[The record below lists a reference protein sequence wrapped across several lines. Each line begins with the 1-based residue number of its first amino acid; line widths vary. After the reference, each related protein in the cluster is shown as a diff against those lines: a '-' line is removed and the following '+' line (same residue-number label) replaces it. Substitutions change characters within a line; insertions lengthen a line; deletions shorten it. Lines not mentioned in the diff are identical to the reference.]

1 MNDLSE
7 LHVPGTE
14 FSRREFVAGAG
25 GAAVGLS
32 ALGLPAGRAL
42 AATPNYG
49 GSIKIGLRS
58 DISRLDPHPLFP
70 PYPTS
75 NAMALLYNG
84 LTEADAN
91 TNIVPALAHAWETS
105 KDGLTWTW
113 HIRKDVTFPQR
124 PAVEG
129 RRREG
134 QYRAGA
140 GTQGRFRYSRRAG
153 NHRPDGHAG

>member
-1 MNDLSE
+1 MKDQGKIE
-7 LHVPGTE
+7 LPGTE
-14 FSRREFVAGAG
+14 LSRRQFVTGAG
-25 GAAVGLS
+25 GAAVGVS
-32 ALGLPAGRAL
+32 ALSLSVDNVL

-49 GSIKIGLRS
+49 GSIKIGLRG

-105 KDGLTWTW
+105 RVPSSVWASWPRTPS
-113 HIRKDVTFPQR
+113 H
-124 PAVEG
+124 
-129 RRREG
+129 
-134 QYRAGA
+134 
-140 GTQGRFRYSRRAG
+140 
-153 NHRPDGHAG
+153 